1 MLCEQIMST
10 AVQSIRA
17 HDTALAAAKL
27 MRTADVGFLP
37 VLDYDG
43 KVIGALTD
51 RDLVVR
57 LGAEGSSWHTR
68 VADLMTTD
76 VISCRPDDDLASIEE
91 MMCVHHTSR
100 VVCVDDEARPV
111 GVISLADIARHE
123 DAYATAHTLREL
135 VTREPQHV

>member
-17 HDTALAAAKL
+17 QDTALAAAKL

-37 VLDYDG
+37 VCDYDG

-57 LGAEGSSWHTR
+57 LGAEGNSWHTR
-68 VADLMTTD
+68 VADLMTPE
-76 VISCRPDDDLASIEE
+76 VISCRPDDDLAVVEA
-91 MMCVHHTSR
+91 MMCSHHTGR
-100 VVCVDDEARPV
+100 VICVDEDGRPV
-111 GVISLADIARHE
+111 GIVSLADLARHE
-123 DAYATAHTLREL
+123 DAYVTVHTLREL